1 MSVALSV
8 SVNVKYD
15 SQAWL
20 CGFLGYRHQRN
31 SWKGRKDGSGVGV
44 LGGWAAVW
52 PIHIAGTLQTSL
64 TLLFSKSSADD
75 LVTHQNSMAS
85 HLL

>member
-1 MSVALSV
+1 MSVTLSV

-15 SQAWL
+15 YRAWL
-20 CGFLGYRHQRN
+20 CGFLGYRHQKN
-31 SWKGRKDGSGVGV
+31 SWKGRKNGSGVGV
-44 LGGWAAVW
+44 VGGWAAVW
-52 PIHIAGTLQTSL
+52 LIHIAGALQTAL

-75 LVTHQNSMAS
+75 LVTHQNLMAS